1 MAAKK
6 EPTVN
11 IIIEFDGKSINV
23 ADVSKA
29 AKENWKKNH
38 KGDVKELNLYLKSEE
53 SKAYYVINK
62 EDAGDIDM

>member
-11 IIIEFDGKSINV
+11 IILEFDGKSVNV

-29 AKENWKKNH
+29 AKENWKKKQQFICPMKLMWKL
-38 KGDVKELNLYLKSEE
+38 KGKITY
-53 SKAYYVINK
+53 
-62 EDAGDIDM
+62 